1 MRPIHTAGRDSF
13 GWRIQRALPF
23 WLSAAP
29 LGGEEDC
36 YGIEDCSKI
45 KG

>member
-1 MRPIHTAGRDSF
+1 MSPIHTAGRDSF
-13 GWRIQRALPF
+13 GWRIARALPF

-29 LGGEEDC
+29 LGGEEDR

>member
-1 MRPIHTAGRDSF
+1 MSPIHTAGRDSF
-13 GWRIQRALPF
+13 GQRNAHALPF

-29 LGGEEDC
+29 PGGEEDR
-36 YGIEDCSKI
+36 YGIEDRSKI